1 MSKPSKNKN
10 AWLGVAGVCV
20 SASLCA
26 PVQGATVA
34 EVIARMK
41 QQKEQESMGGRP
53 VGSEPKA
60 TKKMGMTKLPAV
72 PLLWS
77 IIGANDDLQ
86 AVLVY
91 QGKAYVA
98 QAHMPRTQM
107 GPWWIESITPN
118 GVALSLQAQPK
129 APALVLPAPERGAAI
144 EPYALSLGVYR
155 TLGSTAV
162 AGSSLSQSVRVNSAS
177 SAYSALWTAADTE
190 PLMLGTTPSDPQS
203 GPLPAGAP
211 RISVPLDPNLGLVPK
226 RP

>member
-1 MSKPSKNKN
+1 MFKPSKNKLLWHGL
-10 AWLGVAGVCV
+10 ACACI
-20 SASLCA
+20 SLCA

-41 QQKEQESMGGRP
+41 QQREHESMGGRP

-60 TKKMGMTKLPAV
+60 TKKMGMTKLPTA

-98 QAHMPRTQM
+98 QANMLRTQM

-162 AGSSLSQSVRVNSAS
+162 AGAALAQSVRVNSAS

>member
-1 MSKPSKNKN
+1 
-10 AWLGVAGVCV
+10 
-20 SASLCA
+20 
-26 PVQGATVA
+26 
-34 EVIARMK
+34 
-41 QQKEQESMGGRP
+41 
-53 VGSEPKA
+53 
-60 TKKMGMTKLPAV
+60 MGMTKLPAT

-98 QAHMPRTQM
+98 LAQMPRTQM

-118 GVALSLQAQPK
+118 GVALSMQANPK

-162 AGSSLSQSVRVNSAS
+162 TGTSLSQSVRVNSAS